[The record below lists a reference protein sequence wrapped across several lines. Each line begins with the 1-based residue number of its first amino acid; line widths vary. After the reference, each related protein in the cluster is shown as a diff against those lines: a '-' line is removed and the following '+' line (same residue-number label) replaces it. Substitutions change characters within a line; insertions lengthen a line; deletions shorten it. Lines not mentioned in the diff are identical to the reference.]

1 MPEEKVGYMTHREAN
16 PVRDQRRKRSGVR
29 ANEVRSGKRGDSRV
43 EILRRGRPLHDGRAL
58 TVTTKSTV
66 EASKR
71 KAGTSRNTA

>member
-1 MPEEKVGYMTHREAN
+1 M
-16 PVRDQRRKRSGVR
+16 RDQRIEWSGVR

-71 KAGTSRNTA
+71 KASTGRNTA